1 MDPVQQ
7 SLNEME
13 EKMEQFGSDRD
24 DLDLKINLE
33 RSKTC
38 VSRKRERR
46 VVDRHVAAKCAN
58 VDKQIHTFDR
68 WAVKFEHR
76 TAHLLKE
83 ATKEALDQLLRC
95 NVDNERAIANCGYA
109 ELVDQNDAYIKEDE
123 EKVDSALA
131 QLKAQF
137 DASAKEHANL
147 KSVVESSLLQEKARG
162 KKKVEVST
170 VLY

>member
-1 MDPVQQ
+1 
-7 SLNEME
+7 
-13 EKMEQFGSDRD
+13 
-24 DLDLKINLE
+24 LDLKINLE

-46 VVDRHVAAKCAN
+46 VIDRHVAAKCAN

-162 KKKVEVST
+162 KKKVEVRT

>member
-1 MDPVQQ
+1 
-7 SLNEME
+7 
-13 EKMEQFGSDRD
+13 MEQFRSDRD

-33 RSKTC
+33 CSKTS

-46 VVDRHVAAKCAN
+46 VIDRHVAAKCAN

-76 TAHLLKE
+76 TTHLLKE

-131 QLKAQF
+131 
-137 DASAKEHANL
+137 
-147 KSVVESSLLQEKARG
+147 
-162 KKKVEVST
+162 
-170 VLY
+170 

>member
-1 MDPVQQ
+1 
-7 SLNEME
+7 
-13 EKMEQFGSDRD
+13 MEQFRSDRD

-33 RSKTC
+33 PSKTC
-38 VSRKRERR
+38 MSRKWERR
-46 VVDRHVAAKCAN
+46 VVDQHIAVEHAN
-58 VDKQIHTFDR
+58 VDKQIHTGYDR

-162 KKKVEVST
+162 KKKVEVRT